1 MAASDSVEEVYER
14 LEDDEVMLRTDRAV
28 VPTMMKGG
36 TVSLGELDQLRR
48 IENVVR
54 LGRVERIEN
63 DQIVLEQGSIPTT
76 PGHLHVHCAASG
88 LSDSPPREIFADH
101 TITLQLVTRVGL
113 TLSGALQG
121 FLETTGRTT
130 EAKNALCP
138 PTTMPHTPFDY
149 LRVILAGI
157 STEMGWQEAPD
168 LQEWVDAS
176 RLNLLS
182 GWAETRTAPL
192 SGNCS
197 DVSSPRCF
205 LHSTSCRCSRHRPRH
220 KNERGCSNRL
230 RPSAPER
237 TAQNA
242 HLTLIA
248 VRDQVCPYPAP
259 TLGVLTPSAW
269 VEGGGRPRAGR
280 PGGAGWAGRRD
291 KAHSPSMAT
300 SRAVWIE
307 RWRFLM
313 AEKSSRSEAFIDAA
327 QTAVRAGIDAAT
339 RVARESVDASTDA
352 ARKVR
357 RSVQDAVARSFG
369 NDDGRASAPSRRRP
383 GDAGS

>member
-182 GWAETRTAPL
+182 A
-192 SGNCS
+192 
-197 DVSSPRCF
+197 
-205 LHSTSCRCSRHRPRH
+205 
-220 KNERGCSNRL
+220 
-230 RPSAPER
+230 
-237 TAQNA
+237 
-242 HLTLIA
+242 
-248 VRDQVCPYPAP
+248 
-259 TLGVLTPSAW
+259 
-269 VEGGGRPRAGR
+269 
-280 PGGAGWAGRRD
+280 PGGNEDRATVRELQRRFFAALFPAFD
-291 KAHSPSMAT
+291 KLQ
-300 SRAVWIE
+300 V
-307 RWRFLM
+307 F
-313 AEKSSRSEAFIDAA
+313 AA
-327 QTAVRAGIDAAT
+327 QATPQERARMFEPAAT
-339 RVARESVDASTDA
+339 VGA
-352 ARKVR
+352 
-357 RSVQDAVARSFG
+357 
-369 NDDGRASAPSRRRP
+369 
-383 GDAGS
+383 